1 LANFVT
7 NMYSKEQLIEKLK
20 QYRHMPSE
28 IEWLEFKEAKIS
40 FDFNSLGEY
49 FSAISNEANLKSQH
63 SGWIIFG
70 IRDKLPREIVGTQY
84 RMDLSS
90 LNNLK
95 HEIAKQTNGLT
106 FQEIYELILP
116 EGRVLMFQIPAAPA
130 GMPTSWKGHY
140 YGRDGESLTSLSMQE
155 IETIRHQIE
164 ALDWSA
170 QICHEATMDD
180 LDVEALNIA
189 RNKFQAKHTGTRFGK
204 DAEKWDAMTFLD
216 KAKLTRNGKLTRTTI
231 LLLGKPEAAHYLN
244 LHPAQITWK
253 LEAEEQAYA
262 HFGPPF
268 LLSVEEV
275 FKHIRNIKF
284 RFQPRNQL
292 IPIELSKYDPKI
304 VLEALNN
311 CIAHQDY
318 TQHARII
325 VTEKIDR
332 LILQNI
338 GGFYDGTVDD
348 YVLRERTPER
358 YRNSFLVQ
366 AMVNLDMIDIVGMGI
381 RRMFLEQRK
390 RYFPLPEY
398 DLEDSN
404 HVQLIIYGKI
414 IDENYSRILIENQD
428 LSIAEVIALDSVQKK
443 QEISKKSIEMLKKKK
458 LVEGRYPNVFVSASI
473 AQVTNKRAQYI
484 KNRAFDA
491 DHYEQLILKFIDR
504 YGVATRIEINTLIM
518 DKLPEVLDQIQKKN
532 KIGNLISKMRRDR
545 LIRNEGSYKSPKWVR
560 R

>member
-1 LANFVT
+1 
-7 NMYSKEQLIEKLK
+7 MYSQEQLIEKFK
-20 QYRHMPSE
+20 QYGQMPAE
-28 IEWLEFKEAKIS
+28 TEWLELKEAKHS
-40 FDFNSLGEY
+40 FDFDRLGEY
-49 FSAISNEANLKSQH
+49 FSAISNEANLKGQH
-63 SGWIIFG
+63 FGWIIFG
-70 IRDKLPREIVGTQY
+70 IKDKPPREIVGTQF
-84 RMDLSS
+84 RMDVSS

-106 FQEIYELILP
+106 FQEIYELKIP
-116 EGRVLMFQIPAAPA
+116 EGRVLMFQIPSAPA

-170 QICHEATMDD
+170 QICAEATVDD
-180 LDVEALNIA
+180 LDAEALNIA
-189 RNKFQAKHTGTRFGK
+189 RTKFQEKHAGTRLGQ
-204 DAEKWDAMTFLD
+204 DVEQWDDMTFLD

-244 LHPAQITWK
+244 PHPVQITWK
-253 LEAEEQAYA
+253 LEAEEEAYA
-262 HFGPPF
+262 HFGTPF

-284 RFQPRNQL
+284 RFQPLNQL
-292 IPIELSKYDPKI
+292 IPIELSKYDSKI

-318 TQHARII
+318 TQFARII

-338 GGFYDGTVDD
+338 GGFYDGAVED

-366 AMVNLDMIDIVGMGI
+366 AMVNLDMIDTMGMGI

-404 HVQLIIYGKI
+404 HVKLVIYGKL

-428 LSIAEVIALDSVQKK
+428 LSIAVVIALDSVQKK
-443 QEISKKSIEMLKKKK
+443 RKISRSSLLMLKRKK
-458 LVEGRYPNVFVSASI
+458 LVEGRYPNLFVSASI
-473 AQVTNKRAQYI
+473 AQATNNRAQYI
-484 KNRAFDA
+484 KNRAFDS
-491 DHYEQLILKFIDR
+491 DHYKQMILKFIDR
-504 YGVATRIEINTLIM
+504 YGTATRIEIDTLIM
-518 DKLPEVLDQIQKKN
+518 DKLPEILDEAQKKN
-532 KIGNLISKMRRDR
+532 KIGNLISQMRKTG
-545 LIRNEGSYKSPKWVR
+545 LIRNDGAHKRPKWVR

>member
-1 LANFVT
+1 
-7 NMYSKEQLIEKLK
+7 MYSKEQLIEKLTHYC
-20 QYRHMPSE
+20 QMSSE
-28 IEWLEFKEAKIS
+28 TEWLEFKEAKNS
-40 FDFNSLGEY
+40 FDFNDLGEY

-70 IRDKLPREIVGTQY
+70 VKDKSPREIVGTNY
-84 RMDLSS
+84 RLDASS
-90 LNNLK
+90 LNSLK
-95 HEIAKQTNGLT
+95 HEVAKQTNGLT
-106 FQEIYELILP
+106 FQEIYEISLP
-116 EGRVLMFQIPAAPA
+116 EGRVIMFQIPAAPA

-164 ALDWSA
+164 TLDWSA
-170 QICHEATMDD
+170 QICHEATIDD
-180 LDVEALNIA
+180 LDIDALNIA
-189 RNKFQAKHTGTRFGK
+189 RTKFQAKHMGTRFGK

-216 KAKLTRNGKLTRTTI
+216 KAKLTRNSKLTRTTI

-244 LHPAQITWK
+244 PHPAQITWK

-275 FKHIRNIKF
+275 FKYIRNIKF

-318 TQHARII
+318 TQYARII

-366 AMVNLDMIDIVGMGI
+366 AMVNLDMIDTMGMGI

-404 HVQLIIYGKI
+404 HVQLIIYGKL

-428 LSIAEVIALDSVQKK
+428 LSIAEVMALDGIQKK
-443 QEISKKSIEMLKKKK
+443 REISKKSIEMLKKKK
-458 LVEGRYPNVFVSASI
+458 LIEGRYPNVFVSASV
-473 AQVTNKRAQYI
+473 AQATNKRAQYI

-491 DHYEQLILKFIDR
+491 EHYEQLILKFIDR
-504 YGVATRIEINTLIM
+504 YGAATRIEIDTLIM
-518 DKLPEVLDQIQKKN
+518 DKLPEILDQTQKKN
-532 KIGNLISKMRRDR
+532 KIGNLISKMRRNG
-545 LIRNEGSYKSPKWVR
+545 LIRNEGSHKSPRWVR

>member
-1 LANFVT
+1 
-7 NMYSKEQLIEKLK
+7 MYSEEKLIEKLK
-20 QYRHMPSE
+20 EYREMPSE
-28 IEWLEFKEAKIS
+28 TEWLEFKEAKNN
-40 FDFNSLGEY
+40 FDFNDLGEY

-70 IRDKLPREIVGTQY
+70 IKDKLPREIVGTQF
-84 RMDLSS
+84 RIDISS

-106 FQEIYELILP
+106 FQEVYELKFP
-116 EGRVLMFQIPAAPA
+116 EGRVLMFQIPSAPA
-130 GMPTSWKGHY
+130 GIPTSWKGHY
-140 YGRDGESLTSLSMQE
+140 YGRDGESITSLSMQE
-155 IETIRHQIE
+155 LETIRHQIE

-170 QICHEATMDD
+170 QICHEASITD
-180 LDVEALNIA
+180 LDREALHIA
-189 RNKFQAKHTGTRFGK
+189 RTKFQGKHIGTRFCK
-204 DAEKWDAMTFLD
+204 DTEKWDDLTFLD
-216 KAKLTRNGKLTRTTI
+216 KSKLTRNGKLTRATI
-231 LLLGKPEAAHYLN
+231 LLLGNSEAAHYLN
-244 LHPAQITWK
+244 PHPAQITWK
-253 LEAEEQAYA
+253 LESEEQAYA

-284 RFQPRNQL
+284 RFQPRNHL

-318 TQHARII
+318 TKYARII

-366 AMVNLDMIDIVGMGI
+366 AMVNLDMIDTMGMGI

-398 DLEDSN
+398 NLEDSN
-404 HVQLIIYGKI
+404 HVQLSIYGKL

-428 LSIAEVIALDSVQKK
+428 LSIAEVMSLDRIQKK
-443 QEISKKSIEMLKKKK
+443 QEISKKSIQILKKKK
-458 LVEGRYPNVFVSASI
+458 LVEGRYPNIFVSASV
-473 AQVTNKRAQYI
+473 AQATNKRAQYI

-491 DHYEQLILKFIDR
+491 DHYRQLILKFIDQ
-504 YGVATRIEINTLIM
+504 YGSVTRIDIDTLIM
-518 DKLPEVLDQIQKKN
+518 DKLAEVLDMSQRKN
-532 KIGNLISKMRRDR
+532 KIGNLITKMRKDG
-545 LIRNEGSYKSPKWVR
+545 LIQNQGSDKSPRWVR
-560 R
+560 K